1 MGRLWRFFFIDV
13 FDANCVIL
21 CACIHFNVGRANS
34 FHFSIYPLG
43 SLRVETSH
51 SSHFVD
57 GDTVNFYV
65 HVTIVR
71 KEGLLSRKDEAPSS
85 DLIPETTAESHLHF

>member
-1 MGRLWRFFFIDV
+1 MDGLWRFFLDV

-21 CACIHFNVGRANS
+21 CARIHFNIGRANS

-43 SLRVETSH
+43 SLRASVETPH

-57 GDTVNFYV
+57 GDAANFYIQ
-65 HVTIVR
+65 VTIV
-71 KEGLLSRKDEAPSS
+71 RKDEAPSS
-85 DLIPETTAESHLHF
+85 DLIPETTAESR